1 MTAEKTLFSDWFLDG
16 PQVMRWRDIGVLIL
30 AVVVPPAVA
39 VSIFG
44 LVGMGAFVA
53 AMPAHLA
60 SREGGPSVA
69 LLATIATGL
78 GGMLAVADPVM
89 ALMVAACLS
98 VMTAIAAHHRLARP
112 AMRAVLTWTIF
123 TSPLIPSDQLPLLLA
138 IYLAGMV
145 WSIVVTSLA
154 GASGSA
160 EGVTR
165 LSRVYSFTFGAVFGI
180 GLTAAVWLGQ
190 RFLGTHG
197 FWLPLTF
204 VILAMPP
211 YGALFSRSLK
221 RTLATLAGALASVG
235 TAMLALPVPVTSGL
249 ALVIFPLAFRL
260 LPRSSFAGTAL
271 MTFSILEMLSM
282 VSDIDVLAVERVES
296 VLLASAMTL
305 GLGLV
310 AAAVLAVLKPE
321 ALREITAHNKS

>member
-1 MTAEKTLFSDWFLDG
+1 MAEQNRLTDWFFDG
-16 PQVMRWRDIGVLIL
+16 PRLMRWKDLGVMVL

-39 VSIFG
+39 VSVFG
-44 LVGMGAFVA
+44 LVGMGAFAA

-78 GGMLAVADPVM
+78 GGMLAVSDPVM

-138 IYLAGMV
+138 IYLGAMV
-145 WSIVVTSLA
+145 WSIAVTSFT
-154 GASGSA
+154 GASGST

-165 LSRVYSFTFGAVFGI
+165 LSRVYSFTFGAVFGT

-190 RFLGTHG
+190 QFFGTHG

-211 YGALFSRSLK
+211 YGALFSRSFK

-235 TAMLALPVPVTSGL
+235 TSLLALPAPLTAGL
-249 ALVIFPLAFRL
+249 ALVVFPLAFRL

-282 VSDIDVLAVERVES
+282 VSDIDVLALERVES
-296 VLLASAMTL
+296 VLLASVMTL
-305 GLGLV
+305 GLGLL
-310 AAAVLAVLKPE
+310 AAGVLAVLKPD
-321 ALREITAHNKS
+321 ALREITARDRG